1 MECRIDRLGRIVIP
15 SEMRKK
21 IGLKARDEVFIDV
34 VGEEIYLSKKPVTD
48 CISRRLDDLCR
59 LCIPMEIRSKLSI
72 ANNAK
77 LDCVFEYDV
86 IKLSRSKVCCV
97 MCGGSESVKDVKMIR
112 LCQECIEE
120 IKVGNFW
127 EAV

>member
-1 MECRIDRLGRIVIP
+1 MERRIDRLGRIVIP
-15 SEMRKK
+15 SEVRNK
-21 IGLKARDEVFIDV
+21 IGLKARDEVFINV
-34 VGEEIYLSKKPVTD
+34 VGEEIHLSKESKTYFV
-48 CISRRLDDLCR
+48 SRRLDDLCR

-97 MCGGSESVKDVKMIR
+97 MCGGSEDVKDVKMIR